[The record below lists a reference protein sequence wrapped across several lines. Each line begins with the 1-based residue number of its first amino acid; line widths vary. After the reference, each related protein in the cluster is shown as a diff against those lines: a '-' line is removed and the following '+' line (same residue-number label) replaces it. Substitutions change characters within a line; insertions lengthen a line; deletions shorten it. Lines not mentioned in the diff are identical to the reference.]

1 VRHVALLRGISP
13 LDVKMPALARCFE
26 QLGFTDV
33 RTVLASGNVVF
44 SSRKRSTKALETTI
58 ARGMQTH
65 LGKTFGTFVRSV
77 AELRAI
83 LASDPYGRL
92 PAKAKRVVTFLR
104 AAPRALKLPIELD
117 GARIVALHG
126 REAFSAYVVKPGDP
140 VFMRLIEKT
149 FGKDVTTRTWDTVT
163 KLAR

>member
-1 VRHVALLRGISP
+1 VPRYVALLRGVSP
-13 LDVKMPALARCFE
+13 LNVKMPALARCFE
-26 QLGFTDV
+26 ALGFTDV
-33 RTVLASGNVVF
+33 QTVLASGNVLF
-44 SSRKRSTKALETTI
+44 SSASRGERALETSI
-58 ARGMQTH
+58 EAGMENQ
-65 LGKTFGTFVRSV
+65 LGTTFGTFVRSV
-77 AELRAI
+77 SALREL

-92 PAKAKRVVTFLR
+92 PANAKRVVTFMR
-104 AAPRALKLPIELD
+104 RVPAVELPIELD
-117 GARIVALHG
+117 GARIVAAHG